1 MAKIANQIC
10 RKIYITDDNPR
21 NEDPKRIRNYLSKY
35 IDKNK
40 LFNIGNRSLAI
51 KKAIKSADP
60 QEIIL
65 IAGKGHEEEQIY
77 KNKVIKI
84 SDKKIL
90 KKINLRNKTLNKL
103 ETLFFQNNNV
113 INKIL
118 GKKKL
123 KFNGIS
129 IDTRTIKKNNLF
141 LGIKGK
147 KFDGNNFVFDALK
160 KGAGCVV
167 SSSKIKKKKSKKI
180 LFVKD
185 SIYFLNE
192 FARLK
197 RKLSSAK
204 IVAVTGSAGKTSLK
218 NLINELLLKFDKLIL
233 HPVLLTII

>member
-1 MAKIANQIC
+1 MAKKYPNGVKVFIDYAHTPDALLKTLSALKSYYRNNITAVFGCGGERDKKKRSQMAKIANQIC

-118 GKKKL
+118 GKTKL

-147 KFDGNNFVFDALK
+147 NLME
-160 KGAGCVV
+160 
-167 SSSKIKKKKSKKI
+167 II
-180 LFVKD
+180 LF
-185 SIYFLNE
+185 LM
-192 FARLK
+192 L
-197 RKLSSAK
+197 
-204 IVAVTGSAGKTSLK
+204 
-218 NLINELLLKFDKLIL
+218 
-233 HPVLLTII
+233 